1 MSQKKG
7 KRIFIVFL
15 VFLFISFLILL
26 VGYLYFET
34 DRLSLYGIKPFSD
47 VKSYVASL
55 AKKIPVLNTKVK
67 YEPLKVI
74 PYQKLLDER
83 LESFQKVLDSQAA
96 SLTAERKKL
105 QAMEAKL
112 ERLKAT
118 LEASQTKLEAE
129 MKKFNE
135 KLKTE
140 QSYEYRLE
148 TLNQWITNS
157 DPVKMGQ
164 IIANSKIPLDV
175 LVDALMRLPPKTVG
189 TLLQSIAQTN
199 PSLAASIIYS
209 LAEGKK

>member
-1 MSQKKG
+1 M
-7 KRIFIVFL
+7 
-15 VFLFISFLILL
+15 
-26 VGYLYFET
+26 
-34 DRLSLYGIKPFSD
+34 
-47 VKSYVASL
+47 
-55 AKKIPVLNTKVK
+55 
-67 YEPLKVI
+67 KVI

-112 ERLKAT
+112 ERLKTT

-135 KLKTE
+135 KLKIE

-164 IIANSKIPLDV
+164 IIANSKIPLEV